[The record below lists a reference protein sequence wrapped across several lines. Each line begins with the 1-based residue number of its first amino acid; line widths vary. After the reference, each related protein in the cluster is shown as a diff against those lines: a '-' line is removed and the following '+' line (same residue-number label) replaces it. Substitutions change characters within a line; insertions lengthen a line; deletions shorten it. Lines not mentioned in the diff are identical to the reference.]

1 MIDKIIDGKKIAD
14 AIGGRLKLRLKKF
27 PPLVLAVIVV
37 GNNPVSRRYIRAKIE
52 QARLLGIDVRVHEYG
67 EAITEGELKQEII
80 RLGAD
85 ISIQGLIVQLPL
97 PRHLD
102 TDRVMTALPKTKD
115 VDALSAHPLVNSPV
129 VEAVREILLM
139 AGQKP
144 KGLTAAVIG
153 AGRLVGRPVANWLAK
168 NGAKVVMVNNIEKE
182 RQVLKTVDLIV
193 SGVGKPH
200 IIKPADIKEGVI
212 IIDAATSEDNGQLSG
227 DADPACAQSC
237 LVFTPVPGGVGPI
250 TLVKLFENL
259 AILSGR

>member
-1 MIDKIIDGKKIAD
+1 
-14 AIGGRLKLRLKKF
+14 
-27 PPLVLAVIVV
+27 
-37 GNNPVSRRYIRAKIE
+37 
-52 QARLLGIDVRVHEYG
+52 
-67 EAITEGELKQEII
+67 
-80 RLGAD
+80 
-85 ISIQGLIVQLPL
+85 
-97 PRHLD
+97 
-102 TDRVMTALPKTKD
+102 MTALPKTKD